1 MDKQTDKI
9 NLGGFPNIQ
18 KISKENNKVN
28 SFSKKIIN
36 NKNLLNNSNLLSIK
50 DILDKKIK

>member
-18 KISKENNKVN
+18 KISIENSKVN
-28 SFSKKIIN
+28 SFSKKMTN